1 MAERRLTDVP
11 RVVLAA
17 LVVGLALQIGLRN
30 SLPPPRAAAA
40 DLAPAPSLA
49 SARLAALGDPIAL
62 AKLLMLRLQA
72 FDYQAGSQTP
82 YQALDYDRLTQWLQL
97 ILWLDPNGQY
107 PLLAASRVYA
117 DVPNEAKQ
125 RQMLDFVHR
134 QFLADPDRRWPWLAH
149 AAAIA
154 KHRLKDLPLAR
165 RYAAAIQQYARGPNV
180 PLWAKQ
186 MEIFILEDMDE
197 LETARIMI
205 GGFLASGTIVD
216 PAEIR
221 FLDQRLREIEARLKR
236 GSGKPKS

>member
-1 MAERRLTDVP
+1 MAERKLTDVP
-11 RVVLAA
+11 WIVIGVLA
-17 LVVGLALQIGLRN
+17 VGLAVQIALKN
-30 SLPPPRAAAA
+30 SLPPPWAAAA

-49 SARLAALGDPIAL
+49 NMRLAAFGDPIPL
-62 AKLLMLRLQA
+62 AKVVMLRLQA

-82 YQALDYDRLTQWLQL
+82 YQALDYEKLVQWLQL
-97 ILWLDPNGQY
+97 ILSLDPNGQY

-117 DVPNEAKQ
+117 DVPDQAKQ
-125 RQMLDFVHR
+125 RLMLDFVYR

-165 RYAAAIQQYARGPNV
+165 RYAAAIQQHAKGPNV

-186 MEIFILEDMDE
+186 MEIFIAEDMNE

-205 GGFLASGTIVD
+205 GGFLASGTITD

-221 FLDQRLREIEARLKR
+221 FLDQRLREIEARIKR
-236 GSGKPKS
+236 GPGKPKS

>member
-1 MAERRLTDVP
+1 MAERKLTDVP
-11 RVVLAA
+11 RLVIGA
-17 LVVGLALQIGLRN
+17 LVVGLAVQVALKN

-49 SARLAALGDPIAL
+49 SMRLASFGDPIAL
-62 AKLLMLRLQA
+62 AKLSMLRLQA

-82 YQALDYDRLTQWLQL
+82 YQALDYEKLAQWLQL

-134 QFLADPDRRWPWLAH
+134 QFLVDPDRRWPWLAH

-165 RYAAAIQQYARGPNV
+165 RYAAAIQQHAKGQNV
-180 PLWAKQ
+180 PLWARQ

-197 LETARIMI
+197 LETARVMI
-205 GGFLASGTIVD
+205 GGFLASGTISD

-221 FLDQRLREIEARLKR
+221 FLDQRLREIEARIKR

>member
-11 RVVLAA
+11 RAVVAA
-17 LVVGLALQIGLRN
+17 LVVGLAVQIALRD
-30 SLPPPRAAAA
+30 SLPPPRAAAT

-49 SARLAALGDPIAL
+49 SARLAAFGDPIAL

-82 YQALDYDRLTQWLQL
+82 YQALDYDRLARWLQL

-125 RQMLDFVHR
+125 RLMLDFVHR

-165 RYAAAIQQYARGPNV
+165 RYAAAIQQHARGPNV

-186 MEIFILEDMDE
+186 MEAFILEDMDE
-197 LETARIMI
+197 LETARVMI
-205 GGFLASGTIVD
+205 GGFLASGTIAD